1 MQNLAETG
9 ADGVGLYRTEI
20 PFMDLRAFPDVNQQA
35 ELYERVYELA
45 DGKPV
50 VFRTLDFGS
59 DKQVPYW
66 QMGREE
72 NPALGWRALRI
83 ALDRPVMLRHQ
94 FRALIRAAQ
103 GRDLWIMFPMV
114 AETAEFDDAR
124 ALLNLE
130 LERAEAK
137 KRALP
142 QNTYVGSMLEV
153 PALAFQLPSLL
164 TRVDFLSVG
173 SNDLF
178 QFLFA
183 SDRGN
188 PHLADRYDPLSPGA
202 LSFLRYLVA
211 ECENAGV
218 PISLC
223 GEMAGRPLDAMALIA
238 IGFRSLSMAPSAIG
252 PVKAMIRSLSR
263 AKLAQYL
270 DSLFDQSNRSL
281 RDKLREFALDHG
293 VIV

>member
-1 MQNLAETG
+1 
-9 ADGVGLYRTEI
+9 
-20 PFMDLRAFPDVNQQA
+20 
-35 ELYERVYELA
+35 
-45 DGKPV
+45 
-50 VFRTLDFGS
+50 
-59 DKQVPYW
+59 
-66 QMGREE
+66 
-72 NPALGWRALRI
+72 
-83 ALDRPVMLRHQ
+83 
-94 FRALIRAAQ
+94 
-103 GRDLWIMFPMV
+103 
-114 AETAEFDDAR
+114 
-124 ALLNLE
+124 
-130 LERAEAK
+130 
-137 KRALP
+137 
-142 QNTYVGSMLEV
+142 MLEV

-164 TRVDFLSVG
+164 NRVDFLSVG

-188 PHLADRYDPLSPGA
+188 PRLADRYDPLSPGA
-202 LSFLRYLVA
+202 LSFLRYLVT
-211 ECENAGV
+211 ECEKAGV

-223 GEMAGRPLDAMALIA
+223 GEMAGRPLDAMALVA

-270 DSLFDQSNRSL
+270 DSLFDQSNHSL